1 MPSRAFRSFSLL
13 IIFRQRREVAHIQDA
28 SSPNTNNEGHL
39 RPDALWR
46 RSAPSPAKSTQPMP
60 ALGMIQWEGSAVG
73 TRTSNEEILE
83 ATQPATWVGRARIDR
98 EHYDG
103 PTSMERLQAHHD
115 RMDKLA
121 RVRTR
126 LPEQIMLDAAL
137 AAERLQHE
145 GGDDVDGLPQ
155 TSQANI
161 VVCYPR
167 ARAASRSRL
176 RAGPLTT

>member
-1 MPSRAFRSFSLL
+1 
-13 IIFRQRREVAHIQDA
+13 
-28 SSPNTNNEGHL
+28 
-39 RPDALWR
+39 
-46 RSAPSPAKSTQPMP
+46 MP
-60 ALGMIQWEGSAVG
+60 ALGMIQMGGSAVD

-83 ATQPATWVGRARIDR
+83 AAEPATWVGCARIDN

-155 TSQANI
+155 TSQAKI
-161 VVCYPR
+161 VVCHPR
-167 ARAASRSRL
+167 ARAPSRSQRVDEKGRSSTIRRAGDRPRASRL
-176 RAGPLTT
+176 GVEVL

>member
-1 MPSRAFRSFSLL
+1 M
-13 IIFRQRREVAHIQDA
+13 D
-28 SSPNTNNEGHL
+28 
-39 RPDALWR
+39 
-46 RSAPSPAKSTQPMP
+46 
-60 ALGMIQWEGSAVG
+60 

-83 ATQPATWVGRARIDR
+83 AAEPATWVGCARIDN

-121 RVRTR
+121 RVHTR

-145 GGDDVDGLPQ
+145 GGEDVDGLPRRAKR
-155 TSQANI
+155 TSLFAIRERELLAAQDYAQA
-161 VVCYPR
+161 
-167 ARAASRSRL
+167 RSR
-176 RAGPLTT
+176 RGRG